1 MEGLKNM
8 KNRLQLVFDKQKE
21 LMEKY
26 HDIEVANGLVQ
37 TEDVPVE
44 INSREGQ
51 ARLRDFAW
59 RFVEELGEAMD
70 AYFVLQGE
78 LHPDVEEEFVDALH
92 FLTEF
97 TILAGVES
105 HEVIRT
111 SPYDLDNFTTLADEA
126 LKLFLKFETMNPRG
140 CISDLFT
147 HTITKIAMT
156 INTLKNKA
164 WKQSERD
171 TDLEL
176 FHIRLRE
183 TWVLYFALMLSVG
196 MYLEDV
202 PALYLDKNAK
212 NKKRQKAGY

>member
-1 MEGLKNM
+1 M
-8 KNRLQLVFDKQKE
+8 KNRLEMIFDKQKE

-44 INSREGQ
+44 INSRRGQ

-105 HEVIRT
+105 HEVIRI

-126 LKLFLKFETMNPRG
+126 LKLFLKFETKNPRG

-147 HTITKIAMT
+147 HTVTKIAMT

-202 PALYLDKNAK
+202 PELYLDKNAK
-212 NKKRQKAGY
+212 NKERQKAGY